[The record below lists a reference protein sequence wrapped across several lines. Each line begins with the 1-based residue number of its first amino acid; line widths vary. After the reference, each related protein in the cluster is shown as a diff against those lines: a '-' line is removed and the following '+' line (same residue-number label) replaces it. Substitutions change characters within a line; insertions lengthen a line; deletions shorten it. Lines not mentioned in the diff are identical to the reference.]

1 MGLQRVRK
9 GGIGE
14 GGSKGAEKRG
24 RRIGQ
29 GKEKKERTGYWRG
42 EERRRIL
49 KRVKRAKEREL
60 QEEKGKNK
68 SIYSGT

>member
-1 MGLQRVRK
+1 M
-9 GGIGE
+9 GE
-14 GGSKGAEKRG
+14 GRGALKGLGKGEGELVRAKKGEKGQDIGGG
-24 RRIGQ
+24 RRG
-29 GKEKKERTGYWRG
+29 G
-42 EERRRIL
+42 IL